1 MDRENITIGSHINRL
16 ARETGA
22 SSSFVSRVRD
32 LFSRKGISL
41 EADGQP
47 YAEALE
53 NAFVR
58 ERKIRARAEET
69 RERIEKLQDQLVE
82 VSSTFQSH
90 LERLKKIQ
98 SALNRKFPVGQSSRS
113 RLSPPPGSAPV
124 ARGPRKVK
132 LQVERGF
139 LVPGP
144 EEPQ

>member
-1 MDRENITIGSHINRL
+1 MARENSSIGSHINRL

-47 YAEALE
+47 YAEALK

-58 ERKIRARAEET
+58 ERMIRQRAEET
-69 RERIEKLQDQLVE
+69 RARIEKLQDQLVE

-98 SALNRKFPVGQSSRS
+98 SALNRKFPAGRSAPS
-113 RLSPPPGSAPV
+113 RLSPAPGSASNAP
-124 ARGPRKVK
+124 GTRKVR
-132 LQVERGF
+132 LHVERGF

-144 EEPQ
+144 EDPQ

>member
-1 MDRENITIGSHINRL
+1 MARESTTIGSHINRL
-16 ARETGA
+16 ASETGA
-22 SSSFVSRVRD
+22 SSSFVMRVRE

-41 EADGQP
+41 DSDGQP
-47 YAEALE
+47 YAEALQ
-53 NAFVR
+53 NAFLR
-58 ERKIRARAEET
+58 ERMIRDRAEQT

-98 SALNRKFPVGQSSRS
+98 SALNRKFPAGQPGRA
-113 RLSPPPGSAPV
+113 RLSPTPGSNPAP
-124 ARGPRKVK
+124 RSRKVR

-144 EEPQ
+144 EDVQ

>member
-1 MDRENITIGSHINRL
+1 MARVSNTIGSHINRL

-22 SSSFVSRVRD
+22 SSSFVTRVRE

-41 EADGQP
+41 DSDGQP
-47 YAEALE
+47 YAQALE
-53 NAFVR
+53 NAFMR
-58 ERKIRARAEET
+58 ERMIRDRAEET

-82 VSSTFQSH
+82 VSSTFQTH

-98 SALNRKFPVGQSSRS
+98 SALNRRFPTGESNRS
-113 RLSPPPGSAPV
+113 RLTPAPGSALP
-124 ARGPRKVK
+124 ARTRKVR

-144 EEPQ
+144 EEVQ

>member
-1 MDRENITIGSHINRL
+1 MARENITIGSHINRL

-53 NAFVR
+53 NAFIR
-58 ERKIRARAEET
+58 ERMIRDRAEET

-98 SALNRKFPVGQSSRS
+98 SALNRKFPTGPAARS
-113 RLSPPPGSAPV
+113 RLSPAPGSAPAV
-124 ARGPRKVK
+124 RRPRKVR
-132 LQVERGF
+132 LEVERGF

-144 EEPQ
+144 EDPQ

>member
-1 MDRENITIGSHINRL
+1 MDRENISIGSHINRL

-41 EADGQP
+41 EADGGP

-58 ERKIRARAEET
+58 ERMIRARAEET

-82 VSSTFQSH
+82 VSTTFQSH

-98 SALNRKFPVGQSSRS
+98 SALNRKFPTGPSPRS
-113 RLSPPPGSAPV
+113 RLSPAPGSAPA
-124 ARGPRKVK
+124 ARRPRKVR
-132 LQVERGF
+132 LEVERGF

-144 EEPQ
+144 EDPQ